1 VSFRRFGASGLNFLA
16 VVLKILGKNC
26 HIENCCCTA
35 AILNMVQGQTAEAV
49 TIRTAVLKEE
59 GMLLERTPGKIDL
72 CGAPHE

>member
-1 VSFRRFGASGLNFLA
+1 MILA
-16 VVLKILGKNC
+16 AL
-26 HIENCCCTA
+26 TA
-35 AILNMVQGQTAEAV
+35 AIINMVQGQTAEAV

>member
-1 VSFRRFGASGLNFLA
+1 MLPIKSPALELPNRP
-16 VVLKILGKNC
+16 
-26 HIENCCCTA
+26 

-59 GMLLERTPGKIDL
+59 GMLLERAPGKIDL